1 VGQGVG
7 TLYVISTPIGNL
19 EDLTRRAARV
29 LAEVDGVL
37 AEDTRRASIL
47 LGHLGVRVA
56 VTSLHDHNEAA
67 RTAEVVSRLD
77 AGETLALIS
86 DAGTPLVSDP
96 GERLIPR
103 VLEAG
108 HEVVPLP
115 GPSAVLA
122 ALVGSGLPT
131 LPFVCFGFAPRK
143 GPGRTAL
150 LERLTDAG
158 ETAVLFESPERTA
171 ALLAELALACGSERR
186 ACVARELTK
195 IHEEFR
201 RGTLGELARYYGE
214 NPPRGEVTLVVAPSE
229 DEGSPASVDEAAVR
243 ALAGALLEEGTS
255 PSRAAREV
263 ARRLGLPRNR
273 VYALVQELAGG
284 QDPASRPT

>member
-1 VGQGVG
+1 MG
-7 TLYVISTPIGNL
+7 TLYVVSTPIGNL

-56 VTSLHDHNEAA
+56 LTSLHEHNETA
-67 RTAEVVSRLD
+67 RTAEVVARLD
-77 AGETLALIS
+77 AGESLALIS

-96 GERLIPR
+96 GERLIPA
-103 VLEAG
+103 VLDAG
-108 HEVVPLP
+108 HEVIPLP
-115 GPSAVLA
+115 GPSAALA

-131 LPFVCFGFAPRK
+131 LPFVCFGFTPRK
-143 GPGRTAL
+143 GPGRAAL
-150 LERLTDAG
+150 LERLSDTG

-171 ALLAELALACGSERR
+171 SLLADLARACGSERR

-201 RGTLGELARYYGE
+201 RGTLGELARYYAE
-214 NPPRGEVTLVVAPSE
+214 NPPRGEVTLVVAPAE
-229 DEGSPASVDEAAVR
+229 DQESPASVDEAAVR
-243 ALAGALLEEGTS
+243 ALAGALLEEGSS